1 MRSLKSL
8 LAAVLTVVM
17 IASLSVSAFAAYEN
31 ITYDDV
37 DEMYGTTLSN
47 INTTYIK
54 FVDSLGIISG
64 TKNGNFMPEM
74 NVTRGEALK
83 IAYRMLHG
91 TYDELED
98 YSMENTPFDE
108 NGDEGDISDVSLLKP
123 YLAWALDYQLI
134 NSEYVPNKKFESN
147 KNITAEEFITLI
159 TKTLGIS
166 VEEDNEDTYKAFQEA
181 VLDGSELDASA
192 QVVNR
197 EQAAIIVA
205 RAMVYDPEIETSE
218 DLLTTFADMDGN
230 RLNCLATNVYGCNV
244 TELIVRATRE
254 TPLNY
259 KVTED
264 VLLSNGTEISVD
276 ADFSSYIGYP
286 INLIYTD
293 LDGSDTFTP
302 DEKML
307 SYEIL
312 SPLVGKFSLSD
323 VKMFDHAYFTAT
335 GSTAFYV
342 YPQAM
347 MYLNGDVW
355 PSDPI
360 YDLNSLPTLYGK
372 PASLKTVTN
381 RPNLEFTFV
390 QNSMANVDVV
400 MAKEWIPGRV
410 MAVTDNYVS
419 IFSYYTNDLLTYEDK
434 DLVLNQVA
442 NIKTGDYINYYEGND
457 KLYLSEGTIA
467 ELATY
472 KINEEGNLVG
482 KTPGENGI
490 NVSYTPHLYKNLN
503 MDPIEGMTGDVIA
516 VLDSTGKTFL
526 AVEEKIVTEET
537 AIELMS
543 ATFAQDNATVTVKG
557 RDWTTG
563 EEVTLTVET
572 DRIETL
578 NGELDTTPGN
588 VYTYAKTAGGKVN
601 MYAVDRVEMT
611 AIESEDYFIVGGE
624 QKYLKA
630 PTYTDD
636 SEAAIVGKVTLLI
649 DHNKAVWAAYTK

>member
-1 MRSLKSL
+1 M

-64 TKNGNFMPEM
+64 TKNGNFMPEV

-91 TYDELED
+91 TYDELEE

-108 NGDEGDISDVSLLKP
+108 NGDEGDINDVSLLKP

-134 NSEYVPNKKFESN
+134 NSEYVPNNKFESN
-147 KNITAEEFITLI
+147 KNITGEEFITLI

-166 VEEDNEDTYKAFQEA
+166 VEEDNEDNYKAFQEA
-181 VLDGSELDASA
+181 VLDGSELDASS
-192 QVVNR
+192 QSVNR
-197 EQAAIIVA
+197 EQAAVIVA
-205 RAMVYDPEIETSE
+205 RAMIYDPEIEPSE
-218 DLLTTFADMDGN
+218 DLFATFADMDGN
-230 RLNCLATNVYGCNV
+230 RLNCLATNVYGCSV
-244 TELIVRATRE
+244 TELTVRATRE
-254 TPLNY
+254 TPLTY

-286 INLIYTD
+286 INVIYTD
-293 LDGSDTFTP
+293 LDGSNTFTS

-355 PSDPI
+355 PTDEI
-360 YDLNSLPTLYGK
+360 YDLNSLPVAFGK

-419 IFSYYTNDLLTYEDK
+419 VLSYYNSDLLTYEDK
-434 DLVLNQVA
+434 DLVLNQIVNLKA
-442 NIKTGDYINYYEGND
+442 GDYVNYFESNG
-457 KLYLSEGTIA
+457 KLHLSAGTVA
-467 ELATY
+467 ELETY
-472 KINEEGNLVG
+472 SINEEGSLVG
-482 KTPGENGI
+482 KTAGENGEK
-490 NVSYTPHLYKNLN
+490 VSYIPHLYKSKSAA
-503 MDPIEGMTGDVIA
+503 PIEAMTGNVIA
-516 VLDSTGKTFL
+516 VLDSTGTTFL
-526 AVEEKIVTEET
+526 TVEEKMVTEET

-543 ATFAQDNATVTVKG
+543 ATFSQDNATVTVKG
-557 RDWTTG
+557 RDWATG
-563 EEVTLTVET
+563 EEVNLTVET

-578 NGELDTTPGN
+578 NGELNTTPGN

-611 AIESEDYFIVGGE
+611 VIESEDYFIVGGE

-630 PTYTDD
+630 STYTDD
-636 SEAAIVGKVTLLI
+636 SEAPIVGNVTLLI